1 MLPISSTQKQF
12 KVILRMRS
20 RCVAFWVYLLSL
32 VPQRR
37 VRQSRAMQKEK
48 HATTSFSIDFSRRLQ
63 NLLPT
68 LENLQ
73 EANRLSRPALEQH
86 KADASAEVQMWDLDA
101 MAFNVPYTDTNTI
114 TSRIL
119 ATNIHDNRRRDVQ
132 FVVGV
137 YVHPIIHRIFSVW
150 VYYGTISPRNP

>member
-1 MLPISSTQKQF
+1 MQLHLLALIFLEDYKSASGIPF
-12 KVILRMRS
+12 LRHSCLLRS
-20 RCVAFWVYLLSL
+20 
-32 VPQRR
+32 
-37 VRQSRAMQKEK
+37 
-48 HATTSFSIDFSRRLQ
+48 
-63 NLLPT
+63 LLPT

-137 YVHPIIHRIFSVW
+137 YVHPIIHRIFSVSLLR
-150 VYYGTISPRNP
+150 ISLCTDAVGS

>member
-1 MLPISSTQKQF
+1 MQLHLLALIFLEDYKSASD
-12 KVILRMRS
+12 IL
-20 RCVAFWVYLLSL
+20 FL
-32 VPQRR
+32 
-37 VRQSRAMQKEK
+37 RQSCLLR
-48 HATTSFSIDFSRRLQ
+48 S
-63 NLLPT
+63 LLPT

-137 YVHPIIHRIFSVW
+137 YVHPIIHRIFSVSLLR
-150 VYYGTISPRNP
+150 ISLCTDAVGS

>member
-1 MLPISSTQKQF
+1 MQLHLLALIFLEDYKSASDIPF
-12 KVILRMRS
+12 LRHSCLLRS
-20 RCVAFWVYLLSL
+20 
-32 VPQRR
+32 
-37 VRQSRAMQKEK
+37 
-48 HATTSFSIDFSRRLQ
+48 
-63 NLLPT
+63 LLPT

-137 YVHPIIHRIFSVW
+137 YVHPIIHRIFSVSLLR
-150 VYYGTISPRNP
+150 ISLCTDAVGS